1 MQIRAIY
8 KKNILEP
15 LDKLYLK
22 ENSKVRLTIKK
33 SFYELLD
40 DLGEI
45 EAKDDIEK
53 VLKEVRVKKYYG

>member
-8 KKNILEP
+8 KKNILKP

>member
-8 KKNILEP
+8 KRNILKP
-15 LDKLYLK
+15 LDKLNLK
-22 ENSKVRLTIKK
+22 ENSKVRITIKK
-33 SFYELLD
+33 NFSELLD

-53 VLKEVRVKKYYG
+53 VLEDIRVKKYYG